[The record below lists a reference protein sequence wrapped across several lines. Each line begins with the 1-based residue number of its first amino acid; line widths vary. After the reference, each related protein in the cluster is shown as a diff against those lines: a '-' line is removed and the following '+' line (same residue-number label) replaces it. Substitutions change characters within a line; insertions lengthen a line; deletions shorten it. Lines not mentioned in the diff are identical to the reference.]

1 MLHSYISGAEEDSS
15 LAVKVS
21 QEFFKQVYDYKALR
35 IILYPSLEGY
45 MASAILLKTLSVS
58 DIEVIV
64 NPTLSKSGEY
74 DEPAIVLGFKDRVD
88 VIAPYVLQIVKNK
101 RISENLGKGRR
112 IGIFSSYPAFVAKM
126 LENNIVITDEV
137 MIFSIVSSVARGS
150 IKGIDYEYINKLL
163 EKKVLEQYDAALKI
177 YEWHRKPLCDALAL
191 TIEPYIPGISGRKD
205 NCISMLSSEGIKIID
220 EKGNYRKI
228 LDLNENELKRVV
240 NLLYTT
246 ISAKSKIKL
255 GPSEIVSKTYIILKE
270 DFVGA
275 TDIRFLYQS
284 LLYGSEIYGPEYVTA
299 LLLNK
304 LYMAY
309 ISSLYEENIPRYAQ
323 ELAQIIKSQ
332 PLETEKTIV
341 VNANFLVPPSLV
353 SSILKIY
360 HNITGKPVVVCTES
374 KCILSLENL
383 LQENYRVKDT
393 EDKLNGLILEDK
405 NYESLEESIY

>member
-1 MLHSYISGAEEDSS
+1 MLHSYISGAEEDSN
-15 LAVKVS
+15 LAVQVS
-21 QEFFKQVYDYKALR
+21 QEFFKQVYDHKALR

-45 MASAILLKTLSVS
+45 IASAILLKTLSVS

-88 VIAPYVLQIVKNK
+88 VVAPYVLQIVKNK

-112 IGIFSSYPAFVAKM
+112 MGIFSSYPAFIAKM

-137 MIFSIVSSVARGS
+137 MIFSIVSSVARES

-205 NCISMLSSEGIKIID
+205 NCISMLTSEGIKIID

-284 LLYGSEIYGPEYVTA
+284 LLYSSEIYGPEYVTA

-341 VNANFLVPPSLV
+341 VNTNFLIPPSLI

-360 HNITGKPVVVCTES
+360 HNITGKPVIVCTES

-383 LQENYRVKDT
+383 LQENYRVKDM
-393 EDKLNGLILEDK
+393 EDKLNGLVLEDK

>member
-1 MLHSYISGAEEDSS
+1 
-15 LAVKVS
+15 
-21 QEFFKQVYDYKALR
+21 
-35 IILYPSLEGY
+35 

-332 PLETEKTIV
+332 PLEIEKTIV

-360 HNITGKPVVVCTES
+360 HNITGKPVIVCTES

-383 LQENYRVKDT
+383 LQENYRVKDM
-393 EDKLNGLILEDK
+393 EDKLNGLVLEDK